1 MEEGLPPHE
10 VLALQWLFLEQGLDA
25 LQRQCAVYAN
35 SSQVREHST
44 LLQIVDCPSLPLD
57 KSILEL
63 TVRVFP
69 TLWRLPPRHQVQS
82 VFRFTL
88 QVDPAKLCDH
98 SGKRCTIR
106 TVVCRVA

>member
-1 MEEGLPPHE
+1 M
-10 VLALQWLFLEQGLDA
+10 
-25 LQRQCAVYAN
+25 
-35 SSQVREHST
+35 
-44 LLQIVDCPSLPLD
+44 
-57 KSILEL
+57 LEL

-69 TLWRLPPRHQVQS
+69 IPWRLPPRHQVQS

-98 SGKRCTIR
+98 SGKRCAVR